1 MNYAG
6 NGKYSVKWYSIG
18 LLGSLLVEEAMPIL
32 EKISM
37 ESGDNHL
44 RVRAEETLFKIKKVT
59 EIQQ

>member
-1 MNYAG
+1 M
-6 NGKYSVKWYSIG
+6 GKIYRVE
-18 LLGSLLVEEAMPIL
+18 LLGTLLVEEAIPIL